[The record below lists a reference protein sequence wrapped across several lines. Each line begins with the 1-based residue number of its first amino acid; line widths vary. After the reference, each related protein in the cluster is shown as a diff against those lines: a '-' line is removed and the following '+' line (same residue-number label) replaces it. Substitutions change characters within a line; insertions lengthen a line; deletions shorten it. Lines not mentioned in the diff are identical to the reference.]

1 VTNPADASV
10 TDKATRVFRDPA
22 TVGDHDDET
31 IETLLRFEVLADERV
46 RDLLWSL
53 AAERPDPAIP
63 PTSEGAR
70 EWGVN
75 HQRYQL
81 QLANL
86 SKLSDGHFGTKQLD
100 RLAERI
106 RTRHPSCVEQKPTD
120 LDESELLVL
129 FAVSP
134 PSDGWPSGKPNPR
147 RHRGE
152 RIDLTVKHV
161 VRSITARMTGEAQT
175 WKDADTFAALEG
187 DWHSLPETGRDVV
200 RKYRERLRRR
210 LPG

>member
-1 VTNPADASV
+1 MTF
-10 TDKATRVFRDPA
+10 TEQRVSRDPA

-31 IETLLRFEVLADERV
+31 IETLLRLEVLADERV
-46 RDLLWSL
+46 RDLLWLL

-63 PTSEGAR
+63 STSEGACD
-70 EWGVN
+70 WGVN

-86 SKLSDGHFGTKQLD
+86 SKLSDGHFGSKQLD
-100 RLAERI
+100 RMAERI
-106 RTRHPSCVEQKPTD
+106 RTRHPSCVDQKPTD
-120 LDESELLVL
+120 LDEVELLVL

-134 PSDGWPSGKPNPR
+134 PSDGWPSGKPNPQ

-152 RIDLTVKHV
+152 RIDLTVKLV
-161 VRSITARMTGEAQT
+161 ARSIAARMTGEAQT
-175 WKDADTFAALEG
+175 WKEADTIAALEG
-187 DWHSLPETGRDVV
+187 DWHSLPERGRAVV
-200 RKYRERLRRR
+200 RKYRERLRHR